1 LVEGDKCGYGIPSKQ
16 LGGHEVSATDRGSS
30 NTGETCNGE
39 DGEGKE
45 GLGDLN
51 HVEKLE
57 KSFVEWFGRVVKKE
71 SASREAKTNEDETKK
86 CY

>member
-1 LVEGDKCGYGIPSKQ
+1 V
-16 LGGHEVSATDRGSS
+16 GGREVSAPNRGSS

-39 DGEGKE
+39 EGEGKE

-57 KSFVEWFGRVVKKE
+57 KSCLEWLGRVVKEK
-71 SASREAKTNEDETKK
+71 SASREAKTNEDEAKR